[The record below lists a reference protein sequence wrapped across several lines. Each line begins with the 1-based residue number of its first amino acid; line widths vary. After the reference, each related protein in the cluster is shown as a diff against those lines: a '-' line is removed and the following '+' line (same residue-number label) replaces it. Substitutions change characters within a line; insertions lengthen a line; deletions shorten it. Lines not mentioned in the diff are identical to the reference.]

1 MRANYEMMDSIS
13 DELNSIT
20 DDMLENMKQA
30 KNLIGKLKNGDFWP
44 GSGYDSYNDKFNKM
58 YRSFGTYM
66 SELYKLNAVIKRS
79 ASNYRKVDKEVT
91 RK

>member
-1 MRANYEMMDSIS
+1 MRANYEMMDNIS
-13 DELNSIT
+13 NELNSIV

-30 KNLIGKLKNGDFWP
+30 KNLVNKLKDKDQWAGNSYDNYNG
-44 GSGYDSYNDKFNKM
+44 KFNKM

-66 SELYKLNAVIKRS
+66 SNIYKLNAGIKRA

-91 RK
+91 RR